1 MASVCKLS
9 EVFSKCI
16 LVIRWLLFFVAYKDS
31 GSKITWIGKVN
42 CTCSYYIELLSS
54 FKLVADILS
63 IIMFLLSVLFTAC
76 VLLCVQYV
84 CADFLHLSNL

>member
-1 MASVCKLS
+1 M
-9 EVFSKCI
+9 
-16 LVIRWLLFFVAYKDS
+16 AYKDS

-76 VLLCVQYV
+76 VLLCV
-84 CADFLHLSNL
+84 HLVLARWVSAQLCLESFRLVSDQF